1 MEVSARVQL
10 TAQETSEEEDEED
23 TKKNMNKKRKSRLHI
38 PTRITQKAR
47 WRRPLFLLQYFK
59 EKVHRQACYQTERR
73 QHQNKQGTIS
83 AFLSLL
89 LTLSCRVA
97 ADGETA
103 HQVTGSARQPS
114 PAAMTDREATVRIM
128 DPPLI
133 SIVGHQ
139 HGTGLCS

>member
-1 MEVSARVQL
+1 
-10 TAQETSEEEDEED
+10 
-23 TKKNMNKKRKSRLHI
+23 MNKKRKSRLHI
-38 PTRITQKAR
+38 LNKDHTEGTMAPTFISAPIFQR
-47 WRRPLFLLQYFK
+47 
-59 EKVHRQACYQTERR
+59 KVHRQACYQTERR